1 VDVRVAVPAARSGY
15 GQTGRDTREA
25 RAGGQRVRIGLLG
38 ALAVHDD
45 AGRPVRVGGQRVRAL
60 LTLLALDANR
70 VVPAYALIDRL
81 WGDDDNRPADAA
93 NALQSL
99 VSRLRAALREGGV
112 DARVIESSPVGY
124 RLVIEPEAVDAI
136 AFERAARAGAR
147 TLAAGDAARAS
158 RTLREALAAWRG
170 PALADVAEEGFAAAT
185 AARLEEARLSAT
197 LDRIEADLALGDGTG
212 AAGELRAITTADP
225 LAERPRALLM
235 RALAASGRQAEAL
248 AAYHDFRDHLADEL
262 GLDPSPEL
270 EQLHLAILRHDT
282 VAGDAEAGRAGAGSA
297 DAGRPGQAGVGPGE
311 PDELAEAG
319 EPAGGARRGSAG
331 ARLTASHG
339 RPRGL
344 AALTSFVGRDD
355 DTSGVL
361 KKLGEHRL
369 VTLIGPGGVGKTRL
383 ATELCARLG
392 VPAWFAE
399 LAPVTDPAQLP
410 YALLGA
416 VGITERVIARQA
428 AGTGDPVSRLTDAIT
443 SRNAVLILDNCEHVI
458 DAAAA
463 LAARILQ
470 ECPEVTILATSR
482 EPLRITGEA
491 LCTVSP
497 LAVPPADGA
506 MAAAPALKA
515 HFAAVRL
522 LEDRAAAVLPGFAVD
537 DENAPAVARL
547 CRALDGM
554 PLAIELAAPWLRTLT
569 PQQLAE
575 RLGDRFALLTGG
587 SRTALPRH
595 QTLRAVVDWSWE
607 LMSQAER
614 TLARRLAVF
623 PDGATLA
630 AAELVGATEAG
641 TGAELSP
648 AAVLPALSG
657 LVDKS
662 ILAAVDGPKGTGTR
676 YRMLETV
683 RAYGLEKLAQA
694 GEEASVKDAFARYYL
709 DFAETADAKLR
720 TREQVPWYRRLVA
733 EQDNLHAA
741 LRWAI
746 GQGDAQTA
754 LRLVRGLGFYW
765 IQLGHGEGD
774 ALSRETLALPPPE
787 VPSLLI
793 AEARVICALI
803 AAGWSWDVEVVRGA
817 LTEALA
823 ELRRLEADF
832 TTLHPLAAI
841 AEPMMALYD
850 GDQEVALSA
859 FERYLTAPDPWMR
872 AMARLYRSSY
882 TSSLG
887 RTGQAVEADCR
898 AALEEFRVIGDKWGR
913 AIALAQLAEFTE
925 LRGDHAESIAVLE
938 EAGGLGRELGAW
950 GDLPYIEGRLATIRA
965 RSGDLDR
972 AWQEWAAT
980 ERAAAALGNQTDSG
994 RWLGLMR
1001 AEIAW
1006 RAGDLAEVTRCCV
1019 DVLNGIKDVKAAWWQ
1034 GLRAQVK
1041 ARLAMVALA
1050 QGDPRRAR
1058 ELLGQALAAAAG
1070 WVERPPLAIV
1080 IDATAVLV
1088 LARDPATAATLL
1100 GVAHSVRG
1108 AFDESSPDAPG
1119 VRAAARGQLGEH
1131 AFDAAYQQG
1140 RDLGNEAALALVRG
1154 ALAPGSC

>member
-1 VDVRVAVPAARSGY
+1 MDVRLAVPAARSGY
-15 GQTGRDTREA
+15 GQSRRDTRET

-38 ALAVHDD
+38 TLAVHDD

-81 WGDDDNRPADAA
+81 WGDDGNRPADAA

-112 DARVIESSPVGY
+112 APSVIESSPVGY
-124 RLVIEPEAVDAI
+124 RLAIEPEAVDAI

-147 TLAAGDAARAS
+147 ALAAGDAALAS

-170 PALADVAEEGFAAAT
+170 PALADVAEEDFAAAT
-185 AARLEEARLSAT
+185 AARLEEARRSAT
-197 LDRIEADLALGDGTG
+197 LDRIEADLAVGDGDG
-212 AAGELRAITTADP
+212 ATGELRAIVTADP

-235 RALAASGRQAEAL
+235 RALAAAGRQAEAL
-248 AAYHDFRDHLADEL
+248 AAFRDFRDHLAGEL
-262 GLDPSPEL
+262 GLDPSPAL
-270 EQLHLAILRHDT
+270 ERLHLAILRHDT
-282 VAGDAEAGRAGAGSA
+282 ITGNAEADGAGAASGSH
-297 DAGRPGQAGVGPGE
+297 RVGEVGE
-311 PDELAEAG
+311 VGEAG
-319 EPAGGARRGSAG
+319 SGWRDGPAQARPASA
-331 ARLTASHG
+331 LG

-355 DTSGVL
+355 ETSGVL

-369 VTLIGPGGVGKTRL
+369 VTLIGSGGVGKTRL
-383 ATELCARLG
+383 ATEVCARLG
-392 VPAWFAE
+392 TPAWFAE

-410 YALLGA
+410 WALLGA
-416 VGITERVIARQA
+416 VGVAERVIARQA
-428 AGTGDPVSRLTDAIT
+428 SGAGDPVSRLTDAIAG
-443 SRNAVLILDNCEHVI
+443 RDAVLVLDNCEHVI

-463 LAARILQ
+463 LAARVLQ

-491 LCTVSP
+491 LCTVFP
-497 LAVPPADGA
+497 LAVPPADPPA
-506 MAAAPALKA
+506 SAPASKASAAPALTA
-515 HFAAVRL
+515 DFAAVRL

-537 DENAPAVARL
+537 AENVAAVARL

-587 SRTALPRH
+587 SRAALPRH
-595 QTLRAVVDWSWE
+595 QTLRAVVDWSWD
-607 LMSQAER
+607 LMSPAER

-630 AAELVGATEAG
+630 AAELVGATELAG
-641 TGAELSP
+641 ATPAGAGAELSP
-648 AAVLPALSG
+648 ATVLPTLSG
-657 LVDKS
+657 LIDKS
-662 ILAAVDGPKGTGTR
+662 ILAAIDEPKGTGTR

-694 GEEASVKDAFARYYL
+694 GEEAPVKDAFARYYVDL
-709 DFAETADAKLR
+709 AETADAKLR
-720 TREQVPWYRRLVA
+720 TREQVHWYRLLVA

-746 GQGDAQTA
+746 GRGDAQAA
-754 LRLVRGLGFYW
+754 LRLVRGLSFYW
-765 IQLGHGEGD
+765 VQLGHGEGD
-774 ALSRETLALPPPE
+774 VLARDTLALPVPGS
-787 VPSLLI
+787 PSLVI

-803 AAGWSWDVEVVRGA
+803 AAGWTWDVEVVRGT
-817 LTEALA
+817 LTEGLA
-823 ELRRLEADF
+823 ELRRRGADF
-832 TTLHPLAAI
+832 ATLHPLAAL

-850 GDQEVALSA
+850 GDQELALSA
-859 FERYLTAPDPWMR
+859 FEHYLMAPDPWMR

-882 TSSLG
+882 TSTLG
-887 RTGQAVEADCR
+887 RIGEAVEADCR
-898 AALEEFRVIGDKWGR
+898 AALEEFREIGDKWGR

-938 EAGGLGRELGAW
+938 EAGELGRELGAW
-950 GDLPYIEGRLATIRA
+950 GDLPYIGGRLATIHA

-972 AWQEWAAT
+972 AWQVWATT
-980 ERAAAALGNQTDSG
+980 ERAAAALGHTDAAN
-994 RWLGLMR
+994 WLGFMR

-1006 RAGDLAEVTRCCV
+1006 RAGDLAEVSRCCAG
-1019 DVLNGIKDVKAAWWQ
+1019 VLNRIKDVKAAWWQ

-1050 QGDPRRAR
+1050 QADTRRAR
-1058 ELLGQALAAAAG
+1058 DLLGQALAAATG

-1080 IDATAVLV
+1080 IDATAVFA
-1088 LARDPATAATLL
+1088 LARDPVAAATLL
-1100 GVAHSVRG
+1100 GAAHSVRG

-1119 VRAAARGQLGEH
+1119 VRAAAREQLGEP
-1131 AFDAAYQQG
+1131 AFDAAYQRG
-1140 RDLGNEAALALVRG
+1140 HDLGKEAALALVR
-1154 ALAPGSC
+1154 AVLA